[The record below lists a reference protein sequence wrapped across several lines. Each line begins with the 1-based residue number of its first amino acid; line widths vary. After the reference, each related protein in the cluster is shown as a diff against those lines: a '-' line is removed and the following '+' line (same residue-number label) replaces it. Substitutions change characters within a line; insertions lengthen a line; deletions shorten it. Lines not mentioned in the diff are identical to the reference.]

1 MLIVDLLRE
10 KKTSQVLLQLVLPIL
25 RKLRRRIELSRCESI
40 LIYCVQKPVSIT
52 LEGCPKYCV
61 MKTFG
66 SPVLQQNPSDT

>member
-25 RKLRRRIELSRCESI
+25 RKLRKRIELSLCESI

-52 LEGCPKYCV
+52 LRGCL

-66 SPVLQQNPSDT
+66 SPVLQVNPSDT